1 MWLCKWARAAA
12 GKQRG
17 SGIAQVVPVLSLLV
31 VMLISRAGQDMNAAC
46 PKLLRQQRCFSQPKA
61 APVKQLR
68 GSELVNGVI
77 TVLEVEFVLACMHS
91 LNAWPQDCP
100 GH

>member
-1 MWLCKWARAAA
+1 M
-12 GKQRG
+12 
-17 SGIAQVVPVLSLLV
+17 LSLLV

-68 GSELVNGVI
+68 ADPGLYWIFFSYIEFKSVASRLSSS
-77 TVLEVEFVLACMHS
+77 LE
-91 LNAWPQDCP
+91 
-100 GH
+100 G